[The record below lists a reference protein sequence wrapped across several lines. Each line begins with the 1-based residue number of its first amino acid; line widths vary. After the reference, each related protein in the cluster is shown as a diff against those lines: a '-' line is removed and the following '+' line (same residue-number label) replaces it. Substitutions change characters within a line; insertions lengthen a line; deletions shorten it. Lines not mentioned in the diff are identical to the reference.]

1 VDTAVIYIDGGGSK
15 KPEQIDFLSLV
26 FCTKTKSVAAHI
38 AQIPN
43 EPISF
48 KGDWRRKS
56 RTEDAIIAYT
66 WSHFVNDT
74 SLPYWILRLP
84 MTKAVVR
91 ALDTVQDFTAKLP
104 HVPKIN
110 NFVVSG
116 ASKRGWTT
124 WTTGIVDKRVIAIIP
139 IVIPILNLVPTI
151 NVMFRVYG
159 ECSFAL
165 YDYLD
170 MGVMVYI
177 NKPEFVKLGA
187 IEDPFSY
194 NQRLGKIPKY
204 VICAAGDEFFLPD
217 STKYFFNDLQ
227 GTKFLRIVPNAEHSL
242 VPQQLDIAIAVGTW
256 YHMIIHNK
264 PMPKF
269 SWTLIRSNGTT
280 AQIIVNAIDK
290 PTGVYMWVATTL
302 SSTKRDFR
310 LFTCD
315 DPNHCFNPV
324 IWFSTELKNQGN
336 GTYVAIVDRPTVG
349 WTGFFVEI
357 LYKQSNNPVDP
368 EATLKFTTEVNVVP
382 DIYPFPPCGDHCQPK
397 NINH

>member
-1 VDTAVIYIDGGGSK
+1 
-15 KPEQIDFLSLV
+15 
-26 FCTKTKSVAAHI
+26 
-38 AQIPN
+38 
-43 EPISF
+43 
-48 KGDWRRKS
+48 
-56 RTEDAIIAYT
+56 
-66 WSHFVNDT
+66 
-74 SLPYWILRLP
+74 
-84 MTKAVVR
+84 M
-91 ALDTVQDFTAKLP
+91 
-104 HVPKIN
+104 
-110 NFVVSG
+110 NFFF
-116 ASKRGWTT
+116 
-124 WTTGIVDKRVIAIIP
+124 
-139 IVIPILNLVPTI
+139 PILPNI
-151 NVMFRVYG
+151 
-159 ECSFAL
+159 
-165 YDYLD
+165 
-170 MGVMVYI
+170 
-177 NKPEFVKLGA
+177 
-187 IEDPFSY
+187 
-194 NQRLGKIPKY
+194 
-204 VICAAGDEFFLPD
+204 
-217 STKYFFNDLQ
+217 FFNDLQ